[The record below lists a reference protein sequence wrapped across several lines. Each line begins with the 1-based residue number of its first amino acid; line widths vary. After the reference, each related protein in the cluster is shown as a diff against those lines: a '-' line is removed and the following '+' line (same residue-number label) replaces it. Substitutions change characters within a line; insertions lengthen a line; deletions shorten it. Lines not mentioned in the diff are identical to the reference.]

1 MADGQKPG
9 LLQKYLEM
17 HRTASHPP
25 GILDPNAD
33 RAENKK
39 RLLMEHDCII
49 WKIHLC
55 GSYQKLRTWEEE
67 ASLRLTCQVLYTCQG
82 TFDLLD
88 LHSNLTR

>member
-39 RLLMEHDCII
+39 LLLMEHDCII
-49 WKIHLC
+49 
-55 GSYQKLRTWEEE
+55 
-67 ASLRLTCQVLYTCQG
+67 
-82 TFDLLD
+82 
-88 LHSNLTR
+88 